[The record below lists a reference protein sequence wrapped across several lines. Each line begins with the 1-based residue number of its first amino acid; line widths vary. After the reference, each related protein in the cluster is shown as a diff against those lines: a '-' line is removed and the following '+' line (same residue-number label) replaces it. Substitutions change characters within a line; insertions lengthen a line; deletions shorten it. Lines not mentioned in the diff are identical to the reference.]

1 MADVVVVLSK
11 RVARSREDV
20 AALGKE
26 SVGAGRKYLSVGGL
40 LARVSVKE
48 SVGCSGGSDTRSVSS
63 GA

>member
-40 LARVSVKE
+40 LARV
-48 SVGCSGGSDTRSVSS
+48 
-63 GA
+63 